1 MSSLNIAILSTPSA
15 HALLCL
21 LCGVTLLHFH
31 RRYGKRYLLLWSA
44 SWLSLALFHAANGAS
59 VALSTSGLGGPNVRA
74 AVSFAAPSQAG
85 YYSYG
90 YKPHCFIKKV
100 KAYDYYGNVIFKK
113 IKVCK

>member
-1 MSSLNIAILSTPSA
+1 MRKIIVSAAI
-15 HALLCL
+15 
-21 LCGVTLLHFH
+21 
-31 RRYGKRYLLLWSA
+31 
-44 SWLSLALFHAANGAS
+44 
-59 VALSTSGLGGPNVRA
+59 A

-100 KAYDYYGNVIFKK
+100 KAYDYYGNVIFKT